1 MEHYKQIPDH
11 LATKTTLLK
20 IHHRKITEQTK
31 VRGTVSLYTPHG
43 HKTFNLYAIEDA
55 IPIKK
60 RHVEI
65 KHVHLTDKTL
75 SEALYIINKSAKKSR
90 DAKNLAYLLGDH
102 QTTQS
107 QKSRQQ
113 NLYKLKDKTL
123 AILAAQGKLIYLGYH
138 EMDDDYLYLYR
149 FGEYTFH
156 IPKQAEG
163 NPPLLNDLSEPISSE
178 QTRKTTLRFREAQAL
193 IQRFLKENSKAY
205 K

>member
-20 IHHRKITEQTK
+20 VHHRKITEKTK
-31 VRGTVSLYTPHG
+31 VRGTVSLCTPHG
-43 HKTFNLYAIEDA
+43 RKTFKLYAIEDA
-55 IPIKK
+55 IPIKR
-60 RHVEI
+60 RHVET
-65 KHVHLTDKTL
+65 KHFPLTDKTL

-113 NLYKLKDKTL
+113 NLYKLKDRALK
-123 AILAAQGKLIYLGYH
+123 ILADQRKLTYLGYH

-163 NPPLLNDLSEPISSE
+163 SPPLLNDLSEPISSE
-178 QTRKTTLRFREAQAL
+178 QTRKTTLKFREAQAL
-193 IQRFLKENSKAY
+193 IQKFLKENGENS
-205 K
+205 

>member
-20 IHHRKITEQTK
+20 VHHRKITEKTK

-43 HKTFNLYAIEDA
+43 RKTFNLYAIEDA
-55 IPIKK
+55 TPIKK
-60 RHVEI
+60 RHVEV
-65 KHVHLTDKTL
+65 KHVPLTDETL

-90 DAKNLAYLLGDH
+90 DAKNLVYLLGDH

-107 QKSRQQ
+107 QKSRQK

-123 AILAAQGKLIYLGYH
+123 EILAAQGKLIYLGYH
-138 EMDDDYLYLYR
+138 EMDEDYLYLYR

-156 IPKQAEG
+156 IPKQTEG
-163 NPPLLNDLSEPISSE
+163 SLPLLNDLSEPISSE
-178 QTRKTTLRFREAQAL
+178 QTRKTTLKFREAQAL
-193 IQRFLKENSKAY
+193 IQRFLKENGENP
-205 K
+205 